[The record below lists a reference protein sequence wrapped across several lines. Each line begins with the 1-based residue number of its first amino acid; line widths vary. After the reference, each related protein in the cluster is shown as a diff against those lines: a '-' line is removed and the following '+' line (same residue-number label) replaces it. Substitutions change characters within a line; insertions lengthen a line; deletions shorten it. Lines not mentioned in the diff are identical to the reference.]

1 MEALTSIK
9 PAIAFAVPLLAAGAI
24 LLFNGRDNLR
34 DAVSLVAAVVM
45 FLIIISMAPVVL
57 AGGIVEITL
66 FEILPGVDF
75 AFRVDSLGMVFAT
88 VSSMLWI
95 VAALYCIGYMRSLK
109 EHAQTRFFASFAVSL
124 SAAVGGAFAAN
135 LFTLVIFYEVLSLV
149 TYPLVYHKEDEESWH
164 GSRRYMVYLVGASKT
179 FLLAGLAL
187 TYQITGTLDFKPTG
201 LFNGVDASDLLLSA
215 VYLCYLAGFAK
226 GAIMPFHA
234 WLPAAMVA
242 PTPVSALLHA
252 VAVVKM
258 GVFCILRL
266 VFHVMGV
273 DLMDKLGLGIAT
285 AYLVSFTI
293 ITASIYALTRDDLKA
308 RLAYSTISQ
317 LSYIVLGAVML
328 TPMAMVGGI
337 IHIAAHALSKITL
350 FFCAGSIYCASRRKK
365 ISELAGIGRKL
376 PWTMAAFFIGSLGMI
391 GVPPT
396 GGFISKWYLVM
407 GSVDAREMVFLA
419 VLLVSSVLN
428 AAYFLPITYTA
439 FFEKE
444 SAGPV
449 GDDPEAVAPD
459 DIREIPLVTIP
470 LVATA
475 ILSLVMGVF
484 PGYFLTLAGGVVP

>member
-1 MEALTSIK
+1 MEAVTSIK
-9 PAIAFAVPLLAAGAI
+9 PVLAIAVSLLAAGAI
-24 LLFNGRDNLR
+24 LWLHGRDNLR
-34 DAVSLVAAVVM
+34 DAVSLVAAVVK
-45 FLIIISMAPVVL
+45 FLIVISMAPVVL
-57 AGGIVEITL
+57 AGGTVEITL

-95 VAALYCIGYMRSLK
+95 VAAVYCIGYMRSLK
-109 EHAQTRFFASFAVSL
+109 EHSQTRFFASFAVSL

-135 LFTLVIFYEVLSLV
+135 LFTLVIFYEALSLV
-149 TYPLVYHKEDEESWH
+149 TYPL
-164 GSRRYMVYLVGASKT
+164 VYLVGASKT

-187 TYQITGTLDFKPTG
+187 TYQVAGTLDFKPTG
-201 LFNGVDASDLLLSA
+201 LFDGVDASDLLLSA

-273 DLMDKLGLGIAT
+273 DLMDRLGLGIAT

-365 ISELAGIGRKL
+365 ISDLAGIGRKL
-376 PWTMAAFFIGSLGMI
+376 PWTMVAFFIGSLGMI

-428 AAYFLPITYTA
+428 AAYFLPVTYTA

-444 SAGPV
+444 KAGPA

-475 ILSLVMGVF
+475 ILSVVMGVF
-484 PGYFLTLAGGVVP
+484 PGYFLTLAAGVVP

>member
-1 MEALTSIK
+1 
-9 PAIAFAVPLLAAGAI
+9 
-24 LLFNGRDNLR
+24 
-34 DAVSLVAAVVM
+34 
-45 FLIIISMAPVVL
+45 
-57 AGGIVEITL
+57 
-66 FEILPGVDF
+66 
-75 AFRVDSLGMVFAT
+75 
-88 VSSMLWI
+88 
-95 VAALYCIGYMRSLK
+95 
-109 EHAQTRFFASFAVSL
+109 
-124 SAAVGGAFAAN
+124 
-135 LFTLVIFYEVLSLV
+135 
-149 TYPLVYHKEDEESWH
+149 
-164 GSRRYMVYLVGASKT
+164 
-179 FLLAGLAL
+179 
-187 TYQITGTLDFKPTG
+187 
-201 LFNGVDASDLLLSA
+201 
-215 VYLCYLAGFAK
+215 
-226 GAIMPFHA
+226 
-234 WLPAAMVA
+234 
-242 PTPVSALLHA
+242 
-252 VAVVKM
+252 
-258 GVFCILRL
+258 
-266 VFHVMGV
+266 
-273 DLMDKLGLGIAT
+273 LGLGIAT

-365 ISELAGIGRKL
+365 ISDLAGIGRKL

-391 GVPPT
+391 GVPPS

-407 GSVDAREMVFLA
+407 GSVDAKEMVFLA

-428 AAYFLPITYTA
+428 AAYFLPVTYTA

-449 GDDPEAVAPD
+449 GDGADAVAPD

-470 LVATA
+470 LMATA